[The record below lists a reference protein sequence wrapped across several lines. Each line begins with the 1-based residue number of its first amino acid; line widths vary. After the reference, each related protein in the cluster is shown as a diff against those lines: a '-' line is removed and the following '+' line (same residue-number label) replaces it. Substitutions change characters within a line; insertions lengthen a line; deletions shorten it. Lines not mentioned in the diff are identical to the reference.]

1 MNNHLAGIEFSVAVL
16 NDDGLDVSG
25 VLNDDLDVS
34 AVLNDDLEA
43 SAVLNDD
50 LLDESSTL
58 NEVLC
63 GVTDP
68 LLPNPKLLCVEPNQS
83 NVDENIYV
91 TLKYTSGC
99 APSI

>member
-16 NDDGLDVSG
+16 NDDGLDAPA
-25 VLNDDLDVS
+25 L
-34 AVLNDDLEA
+34 LNDDLEA

-68 LLPNPKLLCVEPNQS
+68 LLPNPKLLCVEPNQ
-83 NVDENIYV
+83 
-91 TLKYTSGC
+91 
-99 APSI
+99 